1 MHTCARTQNISNT
14 PCTFKTSTTTQ
25 THAYT
30 NRRAYFCYDGL
41 KTPLLADDVFEEQV
55 SEIRKSL
62 KGWDEEFADELEK
75 CIQELPSMD
84 ASAV

>member
-1 MHTCARTQNISNT
+1 MRT
-14 PCTFKTSTTTQ
+14 
-25 THAYT
+25 
-30 NRRAYFCYDGL
+30 YFCYDGL
-41 KTPLLADDVFEEQV
+41 KTPLLADDIYEEQV